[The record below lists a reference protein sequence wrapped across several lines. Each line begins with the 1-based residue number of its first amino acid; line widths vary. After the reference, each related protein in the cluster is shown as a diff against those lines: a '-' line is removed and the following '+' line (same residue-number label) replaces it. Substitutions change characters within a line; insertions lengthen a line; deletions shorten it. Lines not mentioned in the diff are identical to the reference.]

1 MLPGK
6 QTCCVG
12 QSAHLSYFSFP
23 DVVVSHSYCSGS
35 NVWAAEGMLPRVY
48 STIDVENRKN
58 VAKTVSISLFL
69 VGSFLAHL
77 QSLSPL
83 AGRWNRLPTAGW
95 GVTCGLTTSIRVSYN
110 VAAPRETG
118 PWEGAQGWYV
128 LGYTLTS
135 PLASG
140 KLWKTTRENVYYR
153 RPQGTKISSWRH
165 DEIARG
171 SWPDNYI
178 RVCLAKRPQWP
189 QESWSPKPVAVDNGF
204 SCCLVLGAIK
214 TCCF

>member
-12 QSAHLSYFSFP
+12 QSAHLYHISPSPTSWFHIP
-23 DVVVSHSYCSGS
+23 TV
-35 NVWAAEGMLPRVY
+35 AALTFGQQKGCCLHYIPQSMWKP
-48 STIDVENRKN
+48 KK

-95 GVTCGLTTSIRVSYN
+95 GVTCGLTTSIRVSYS

-118 PWEGAQGWYV
+118 PREGGPRLICAAIYFDIATCKWEIVKNHGGKCLLSQATRYEDFFTKAWWDCQGQIIPW
-128 LGYTLTS
+128 LQ
-135 PLASG
+135 P
-140 KLWKTTRENVYYR
+140 
-153 RPQGTKISSWRH
+153 I
-165 DEIARG
+165 
-171 SWPDNYI
+171 
-178 RVCLAKRPQWP
+178 
-189 QESWSPKPVAVDNGF
+189 
-204 SCCLVLGAIK
+204 LVLLADV
-214 TCCF
+214 FVLYV